1 MNKLIDCRQYLKAI
15 KEQCKKE
22 IKKMGL
28 NPHLA
33 IIQVGNNPESDKY
46 VGMKI
51 KHCKEVGIE
60 VSHYNPSHSTTEDLI
75 TLIKTLNNTKC
86 ITSIIVQLPLPKHID
101 EFKVLNSIT
110 SIKDLDCLTTYNI
123 GLLNRNSPYIEP
135 CTPKGVIY
143 LLDKQEVKL
152 QGKRV
157 LILGR
162 SEIVGKPLATMLTN
176 RDCTV
181 TLAHSKSNI
190 TQYNLNNDYDI
201 IVSAVGNFKNFKINN
216 PDIIL
221 IDVGINFDEKGNM
234 AGDFDLDNSK
244 FKWSTPTPFGTGTL
258 TTSMV
263 IKNCLELSEYQQLNN
278 K

>member
-1 MNKLIDCRQYLKAI
+1 MNNQLIDCRQYLKET
-15 KEQCKKE
+15 KEQCKEK

-28 NPHLA
+28 NPNLA

-51 KHCKEVGIE
+51 KHCKDVGIE
-60 VSHYNPSHSTTEDLI
+60 VNHYNPINSTTEDLI
-75 TLIKTLNNTKC
+75 TLIKTLNDTKC
-86 ITSIIVQLPLPKHID
+86 VTSIIVQLPLPKHID
-101 EFKVLNSIT
+101 EFKVLDSI
-110 SIKDLDCLTTYNI
+110 SPLKDLDCLTTYNI
-123 GLLNRNSPYIEP
+123 GLLNRNYPYAQP
-135 CTPKGVIY
+135 CTPKGILY
-143 LLDKQEVKL
+143 LLDKQDVKL

-157 LILGR
+157 LMIGR
-162 SEIVGKPLATMLTN
+162 SEIVGKPLSTMLTN

-190 TQYNLNNDYDI
+190 DDEDFLNYDI
-201 IVSAVGNFKNFKINN
+201 IISAIGKYKYFRVNN
-216 PDIIL
+216 PNAIL
-221 IDVGINFDEKGNM
+221 IDVGINFEDDNM

-244 FKWSTPTPFGTGTL
+244 FKWATPTPFGSGTL

-263 IKNCLELSEYQQLNN
+263 IKNCIELAEYQSMI